1 MTPQPKKETFARIV
15 VVGRAV
21 RLLRSNEM
29 LTMMTIAAS
38 SLTLPTW
45 TTSTMTA
52 PKVSGHAT
60 AVDLRTG
67 NVLVFAGLTGSAGS
81 PCTNDLWSFD
91 GTAWQKLDTIGE
103 GPGPRM
109 YSAAATL
116 GQNLYVF
123 GGWDPEAPG
132 SGGTFK
138 DDVWKLHLPTL
149 TWTQLDPMPCG
160 PVSRHVACTVGETV
174 VVHTFRGV
182 LTLDGASGILHEQ
195 PTSGEAPSAISMCAA
210 SSLGDS
216 AMMIFGG
223 SSKTQQMSSDVYVLD
238 TSSWEWR
245 RLHTAQDEG
254 QPVPTPRASS
264 CAAPAGGSSCVI
276 FGGAGLGGG
285 GYNGG
290 AGLVASD
297 ETWRVTVDGNVASWE
312 LLKPKGEVPH
322 ARVAASLCPLPSGGF
337 LLQGGWDPASKET
350 FGATSVLGI

>member
-1 MTPQPKKETFARIV
+1 MCCHDDSTAKKETFARTV

-29 LTMMTIAAS
+29 LTMMMIAAS

-45 TTSTMTA
+45 TTSTTTA

-60 AVDLRTG
+60 AVDLSTG

-81 PCTNDLWSFD
+81 PCTNDLWSYD
-91 GTAWQKLDTIGE
+91 GAAWQKLDTIGE

-160 PVSRHVACTVGETV
+160 PVSRHVACPVGAHV
-174 VVHTFRGV
+174 VVPET
-182 LTLDGASGILHEQ
+182 
-195 PTSGEAPSAISMCAA
+195 A
-210 SSLGDS
+210 SSTGHEP
-216 AMMIFGG
+216 APPGH
-223 SSKTQQMSSDVYVLD
+223 SSQPQKLSPSYSSNTLY
-238 TSSWEWR
+238 T
-245 RLHTAQDEG
+245 
-254 QPVPTPRASS
+254 
-264 CAAPAGGSSCVI
+264 
-276 FGGAGLGGG
+276 
-285 GYNGG
+285 
-290 AGLVASD
+290 
-297 ETWRVTVDGNVASWE
+297 
-312 LLKPKGEVPH
+312 KG
-322 ARVAASLCPLPSGGF
+322 
-337 LLQGGWDPASKET
+337 
-350 FGATSVLGI
+350 